1 MKQNVL
7 QILNSKKSD
16 LEKFNSL
23 FQIYRNIPGKSD
35 AMIRY
40 FNLQGY
46 KPNTF
51 DDLVY
56 QVCKELQ
63 ISDFDIANYKTIQL
77 KPKIEDEELSGDA
90 NSNTGSN
97 DDSDDDD
104 SKNDNPDDDSGSEAF
119 NFREEYPFLNNP
131 EIPEEFKILAAD
143 KITAYKTLQEGH
155 EKLRAIS
162 NGESDLSEEEAANI
176 AKVVSIAD
184 ELNSLIKEEFDHY
197 KETGEILGKHPIFKE
212 RVLIKKIEKMTGE
225 QKSKRITN
233 LNTYIRRDSKKLSE
247 AKTEEDKKKWTE
259 KVQDWETELKL
270 IEKSM

>member
-7 QILNSKKSD
+7 TILNSKKSD
-16 LEKFNSL
+16 LEKFNAL
-23 FQIYRNIPGKSD
+23 FPIYRNLPGKSE
-35 AMIRY
+35 ALVRY
-40 FNLQGY
+40 FNLQGF
-46 KPNTF
+46 KPNTY

-56 QVCKELQ
+56 QICKELK
-63 ISDFDIANYKTIQL
+63 ISDFDIANQKTIQL
-77 KPKIEDEELSGDA
+77 KPKIENEELSGDA
-90 NSNTGSN
+90 NSNTESN
-97 DDSDDDD
+97 DDSDDDN
-104 SKNDNPDDDSGSEAF
+104 SDDDNSGSEPY

-176 AKVVSIAD
+176 AKVVSVAD

>member
-7 QILNSKKSD
+7 TILNSKKSD
-16 LEKFNSL
+16 LEKFNAL
-23 FQIYRNIPGKSD
+23 FPIYRNLPGKSE
-35 AMIRY
+35 ALVRY
-40 FNLQGY
+40 FNLQGF
-46 KPNTF
+46 KPNTY

-56 QVCKELQ
+56 QICKELK
-63 ISDFDIANYKTIQL
+63 ISDFDIANQKTIQL
-77 KPKIEDEELSGDA
+77 KPKIEQKEDLSDNENLDTVSSEEDS
-90 NSNTGSN
+90 
-97 DDSDDDD
+97 SDDDLTD
-104 SKNDNPDDDSGSEAF
+104 HNSESEPY

-176 AKVVSIAD
+176 AKVVSVAD